1 MNILK
6 KIKLKN
12 KNVEI
17 YIKGT
22 IANKKKIHSTYV
34 IAIKPFSEKCSSVS
48 IKKQK
53 IDEIIICMKSLG

>member
-1 MNILK
+1 M
-6 KIKLKN
+6 KN